1 MSKSHLER
9 LEEFICTNPQDAF
22 SRYGLAMEYAR
33 QGCADEA
40 LAAFEQLL
48 QIRPN
53 YTAAYYQAGSL
64 LARLK
69 RVEEARTMFQRG
81 IEVATQVGDWHTKSK
96 LEIAL
101 HTLPT

>member
-1 MSKSHLER
+1 MSKSR
-9 LEEFICTNPQDAF
+9 LETLQEFVCNNPQDTF
-22 SRYGLAMEYAR
+22 SRYGLAMEYVR
-33 QGCADEA
+33 QGRAAEA

-48 QIRPN
+48 QIRPD

-69 RVEEARTMFQRG
+69 RMEEARAMFHRG
-81 IEVATQVGDWHTKSK
+81 IEVATRVHDWHTKSE

-101 HTLPT
+101 HALPA